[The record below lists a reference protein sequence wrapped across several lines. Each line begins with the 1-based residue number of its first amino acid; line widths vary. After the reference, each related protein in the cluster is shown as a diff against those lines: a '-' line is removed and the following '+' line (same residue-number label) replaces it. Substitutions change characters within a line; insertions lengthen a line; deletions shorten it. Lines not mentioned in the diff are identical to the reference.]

1 MKSIAVVI
9 ALAVSSNA
17 GIVDSVR
24 RRLSWDLIAGY
35 EPSSEVFEHARIDLD
50 QEKVNYYHSTDIVQ
64 AFDFY
69 SKGAHSS
76 KGYTLEYAPSESP
89 NKCAATCL
97 AKAKGDIATCAAID
111 TGESDCNDKTPD
123 GGGAKICV
131 YNTDE
136 EYIIKNGYTVTQHTD
151 DDTKPDVKA
160 TIVKSK
166 ASTGAMT
173 EDNDGV
179 KDYRCGSY
187 IFGLALS
194 HDSATECTG
203 PGYTTADTTGC
214 FDSTEA
220 YKVGPAGGTMED
232 FDVDTIGA
240 APVTPKWR
248 TLQGMSTGLGA
259 GMGADGKN
267 KMKESPTYQL
277 YESYYKSETYA
288 DDLVAQARFG
298 SAATLTWAK
307 AESDAASASGI
318 YKETYALADEAA
330 WNKKIGSIAPIFET
344 LALDITDTTK
354 VANGGTDIQMARGEI
369 LKKASAYLVLW
380 MYTIFEVEDAKGD
393 CKAGDQFDNDAPVHA
408 ADEAAAFYAGSLEG
422 ATGKVGGSG
431 TAAIFNLAEKR
442 AKNFD
447 TQTGLG
453 GMAKANE
460 NVISLLQMFK
470 IRISK
475 GKCGDDA
482 DGAATDALKTQIVA
496 QMTVPL
502 IQGTIRYAFYN
513 SESGK
518 KDPFLP
524 KEYGEGY
531 AFAAAVLPQLYECDA
546 AGANKIKERML
557 RPAADAGKPLTDAE
571 AKEIVQIIYGTIKTG
586 CLGASGQDG
595 HEHYITCADI
605 GGLKAGSG
613 VDGATIYYEGFEP
626 CYQGQETITVTETVA
641 GKDITN
647 TETKTESKTEMPTWG
662 LPAIIVCVAIAVI
675 GVGFAC
681 YSRAQGKMYERMY
694 NEFTSS
700 GGGGSTGGGGGGG
713 KSGRRL

>member
-50 QEKVNYYHSTDIVQ
+50 QKKVNDYHYTDIVQ

-89 NKCAATCL
+89 NKCATTCL
-97 AKAKGDIATCAAID
+97 AKAKGDIAQCAAIT
-111 TGESDCNDKTPD
+111 TGENDCHTPTD
-123 GGGAKICV
+123 TAGAPICV
-131 YNTDE
+131 YNANE

-151 DDTKPDVKA
+151 DDTKPDVTA

-232 FDVDTIGA
+232 FDVDTIA
-240 APVTPKWR
+240 KATPKWR
-248 TLQGMSTGLGA
+248 TLQGMSTGLGE
-259 GMGADGKN
+259 GMDADGSN
-267 KMKESPTYQL
+267 KMKKSPTYKL
-277 YESYYKSETYA
+277 YQSYYDSETYA

-298 SAATLTWAK
+298 SAATLTWAE
-307 AESDAASASGI
+307 AASDAASASGI

-330 WNKKIGSIAPIFET
+330 WNTKIGSIAPIFET

-354 VANGGTDIQMARGEI
+354 VADSGTDIQMARGEI

-380 MYTIFEVEDAKGD
+380 MYTIFEVEDAKED
-393 CKAGDQFDNDAPVHA
+393 CIAGDQFDNDAPVHA

-442 AKNFD
+442 AMNFG

-475 GKCGDDA
+475 GKCGKDD

-531 AFAAAVLPQLYECDA
+531 AFAAAVLPQLHACDDV
-546 AGANKIKERML
+546 GANKIKDRML
-557 RPAADAGKPLTDAE
+557 RPAADAGEPLTDAE
-571 AKEIVQIIYGTIKTG
+571 AKEIVQIIYGTIKSG
-586 CLGASGQDG
+586 CLGASGQEG

-605 GGLKAGSG
+605 GGLRAKYG
-613 VDGATIYYEGFEP
+613 DEYTIYEDGFEP
-626 CYQGQETITVTETVA
+626 CYQGQETIVTVTETVA

-662 LPAIIVCVAIAVI
+662 LPAIIVCVAIALI
-675 GVGFAC
+675 GFGFAC

-700 GGGGSTGGGGGGG
+700 GGGGSSSGGGGGGG